1 MGDPLDEFLAAP
13 MFPERELT
21 PAEGERLNSVLLG
34 EAPMTEEPSPTTED
48 DGPPDYGHDDDGP
61 PEHALSGDES
71 ERDGGASG
79 SASAGAD
86 NNSTGKGKGKKGYG
100 KFGKSKWDNHPT
112 QVPYRKG
119 KDGGKRGPPKR
130 SGGRHATW
138 YRKYYSLKGELSP
151 EKFRQWLEMNPH
163 PSHGIPM
170 GAGKGKGV

>member
-1 MGDPLDEFLAAP
+1 MGDPLGEFLAAP
-13 MFPERELT
+13 PLFPEEELELT
-21 PAEGERLNSVLLG
+21 PAEGERLNSVLMG
-34 EAPMTEEPSPTTED
+34 EAPQDSPTEPPSPTED

-86 NNSTGKGKGKKGYG
+86 NNSTGKGKKGYG

-130 SGGRHATW
+130 SGGANATW
-138 YRKYYSLKGELSP
+138 YRKFYSLKNILPTDKLRE
-151 EKFRQWLEMNPH
+151 WLEMNPH
-163 PSHGIPM
+163 PSHG
-170 GAGKGKGV
+170 KGYMM